1 MLPKAFP
8 DISNAAP
15 TLRILLI
22 ESPRPDRDLLRQA
35 QGNEIPTNEFH
46 YATSETELVSA
57 LEAGG
62 FDLIVANISCASC
75 NCSTALALVMEK
87 CPTVPFLF
95 LPGDRPSEEAIE
107 AARRGD
113 CGRRPG
119 DPRDGLL
126 PAVRQALSSAEALAN
141 HRGAD
146 STFHR
151 TEARFGEFFENSV
164 EGIYQSS
171 PDDCLLVANR
181 TMARLCGY
189 ASPEELRACGSD
201 LRHTLYVEPARRT
214 AFVQLVREHAEV
226 IAYESQIRRKD
237 GALVWISENARGVY
251 GAAGQ
256 LLYTESM
263 VTDITARKA
272 AEKALQD
279 SEERFREMAEHIND
293 VFYSTEL
300 HSGLWLYVSPAYEQI
315 WGRPVAGLYAQPAEW
330 IAAIVP
336 EDREKVVR
344 SRQQLAGGKEYHI
357 EYRVRRPDGTLRW
370 IEDRS
375 YLISDRQGVA
385 RRAVGVAID
394 LTQRHCLE
402 GQLLHAQ
409 KMEAMG
415 LLAGGVAHD
424 FNNILTVVIGFAQM
438 LLDDEALSPRATER
452 LTQIYNAGTRA
463 ANLTRQLL
471 VFSRKQAVNRQK
483 IDLNH
488 VASEITEMLRRLIGE
503 DIALE
508 LALSAEPCPTEADA
522 GMIEQVLMNLAVNAR
537 DAMPNGGKL
546 TIATERISID
556 DAAMRRTAE
565 ARPGKFVCLS
575 VRDTG
580 TGIAPGNLQRIFE
593 PFFTTKEIGH
603 GTGLGLAMAFGIVKQ
618 HQGWIEFDSTVGVG
632 TCFRILLP
640 AATGPVE
647 ARERRPLKTSMARGG
662 TETILVVE
670 DEASVREFAVAVL
683 CSQGYRVLQASSGIE
698 ALEVWKW
705 HGPKISLL
713 VTDLVMPDGLGGLE
727 LAAKLRAERQTL
739 RVVLTTGYVNETI
752 GEELRPPAG
761 MHFMH
766 KPYRPQVLSRTVRD
780 ALDDNYN
787 R

>member
-1 MLPKAFP
+1 M
-8 DISNAAP
+8 
-15 TLRILLI
+15 
-22 ESPRPDRDLLRQA
+22 
-35 QGNEIPTNEFH
+35 G
-46 YATSETELVSA
+46 
-57 LEAGG
+57 
-62 FDLIVANISCASC
+62 
-75 NCSTALALVMEK
+75 
-87 CPTVPFLF
+87 
-95 LPGDRPSEEAIE
+95 
-107 AARRGD
+107 GD
-113 CGRRPG
+113 CGKSLEDLP
-119 DPRDGLL
+119 DGLL
-126 PAVRQALSSAEALAN
+126 PAVRQALSSAETRASQ
-141 HRGAD
+141 RGVE
-146 STFHR
+146 STSR
-151 TEARFGEFFENSV
+151 RAEARFREFFENSV

-171 PDDCLLVANR
+171 PDDCLLDANR

-189 ASPEELRACGSD
+189 ASSEEFRACGSD
-201 LRHTLYVEPARRT
+201 LRHSLYVEPARRS

-237 GALVWISENARGVY
+237 GALLWISENARAVY
-251 GAAGQ
+251 GAEGE

-263 VTDITARKA
+263 VTDITARRA
-272 AEKALQD
+272 AEKALQH

-293 VFYSTEL
+293 VFYSIEL

-315 WGRPVAGLYAQPAEW
+315 WGRPVKDLYAQPEQW
-330 IAAIVP
+330 TSAIVP

-344 SRQQLAGGKEYHI
+344 ARHQLASGEEYHI

-375 YLISDRQGVA
+375 YLVGDRHGA
-385 RRAVGVAID
+385 PGRAVGVAVD
-394 LTQRHCLE
+394 LTQRHRLE

-438 LLDDEALSPRATER
+438 LLDDEPLSPRATER

-471 VFSRKQAVNRQK
+471 VFSRKQAVNRRN
-483 IDLNH
+483 IDLNR

-503 DIALE
+503 HITLE
-508 LALSAEPCPTEADA
+508 LALSADPCPTEADA

-537 DAMPNGGKL
+537 DAMPKGGKL
-546 TIATERISID
+546 TVATERISID
-556 DAAMRRTAE
+556 DAAMRRTSE

-580 TGIAPGNLQRIFE
+580 TGIAPENLQRIFE
-593 PFFTTKEIGH
+593 PFFTTKEVGH

-640 AATGPVE
+640 ATTGPVE
-647 ARERRPLKTSMARGG
+647 TRARRPQRMNMARGG

-683 CSQGYRVLQASSGIE
+683 CNQGYRVLQACSGIE

-727 LAAKLRAERQTL
+727 LAAKLRNERQTL

-752 GEELRPPAG
+752 GGELRPPAG
-761 MHFMH
+761 MHFMR